1 MFLDWHRV
9 CLCKVEVI
17 VMKRQIIQKLI
28 TLLVMAALALPVSM
42 SVFGQGRKDDKPPK
56 ERVIIKKE
64 EKKPPPPPRD
74 EKPKPKDDKR
84 KHN

>member
-1 MFLDWHRV
+1 
-9 CLCKVEVI
+9 
-17 VMKRQIIQKLI
+17 MKRQIIQKLT
-28 TLLVMAALALPVSM
+28 TLLITVAVALSVS
-42 SVFGQGRKDDKPPK
+42 SSLFAQGRKDDKPPK

-74 EKPKPKDDKR
+74 EKPKPKGDKK

>member
-1 MFLDWHRV
+1 M
-9 CLCKVEVI
+9 
-17 VMKRQIIQKLI
+17 VMKRQVIQKSITFLI
-28 TLLVMAALALPVSM
+28 TVVLALPVSI
-42 SVFGQGRKDDKPPK
+42 SAFGQGRKDDKPPK

-74 EKPKPKDDKR
+74 DKPKPKDDKK